1 MALTYV
7 CSPLSAPTQAEIMVN
22 AQRAR
27 TYMTMCEREF
37 GCRAVAPHAYL
48 PYLLDDSNPEE
59 RALALSFGASLLA
72 LCDRL
77 VIYGDRISSGMK
89 EEIRRAR
96 ELGIPILNRQTQL
109 SDGSSDPVIVGR
121 YINGISLNGLEYLKN
136 DADEVIFFAGVE
148 AAKVYLREHGVTE
161 DEMEDMQKSGVTLS
175 LLWVEYCERCR
186 QNGEL
191 PYKSTQFNKYYADYV
206 HKTKATMHLEHK
218 PGENLQVDWAGQTAG
233 ITDTDTGERLPAYL
247 FVAVLPYSGYAY
259 TEAFLDMK
267 QEAWI
272 TAHVHAYNYFG
283 GVTRILTPDNLK
295 TGVIK
300 NTRTETVLNKA
311 YQEMVE
317 HYGTAIIPTR
327 PRTPKDK
334 AFVEGS
340 VGVVSTWILAALRN
354 RQFLSLD
361 ELNRAIW
368 EKLADFN
375 HKPFQKKDGS
385 RASDFEE
392 EKLFPLPLPP
402 NPFELAEWKTATVQ
416 YNYHISVDRM
426 NYSDPYEYIKQKV
439 DVRLTGSAVEIYFC
453 GTRVASHLRL
463 YGRPNQYSML
473 EEHMP
478 PEHTAYLQWN
488 SKRFL
493 RWASSIGE
501 NTAAVVRVFLTAHK
515 VEQQGYKSCMAL
527 LKLSDHYSV
536 VRLEDACRKA
546 LTFTPSHSLKSVQA
560 ILKSEQDLL
569 QTEDVD
575 PEPVPQ
581 KAHRFTRGAEYYR
594 RGKK

>member
-1 MALTYV
+1 MTNYKEIIRLHSLGLNKTRIAESCGCARSTVITALHK
-7 CSPLSAPTQAEIMVN
+7 AE
-22 AQRAR
+22 
-27 TYMTMCEREF
+27 E
-37 GCRAVAPHAYL
+37 
-48 PYLLDDSNPEE
+48 
-59 RALALSFGASLLA
+59 
-72 LCDRL
+72 
-77 VIYGDRISSGMK
+77 
-89 EEIRRAR
+89 
-96 ELGIPILNRQTQL
+96 
-109 SDGSSDPVIVGR
+109 
-121 YINGISLNGLEYLKN
+121 NGLSWNAVKN
-136 DADEVIFFAGVE
+136 LSSEEVARKLYPATSMGQQYSMPDYEWVHKE
-148 AAKVYLREHGVTE
+148 
-161 DEMEDMQKSGVTLS
+161 MQKSGVTLS

-272 TAHVHAYNYFG
+272 AAHVHAYNYFG

-311 YQEMVE
+311 YQEMAE

-354 RQFLSLD
+354 RQFPS
-361 ELNRAIW
+361 I
-368 EKLADFN
+368 
-375 HKPFQKKDGS
+375 
-385 RASDFEE
+385 
-392 EKLFPLPLPP
+392 
-402 NPFELAEWKTATVQ
+402 
-416 YNYHISVDRM
+416 
-426 NYSDPYEYIKQKV
+426 V

-463 YGRPNQYSML
+463 YGRPNQYSTL

-488 SKRFL
+488 SERFL

-546 LTFTPSHSLKSVQA
+546 LTFTPSPSLKSVQA